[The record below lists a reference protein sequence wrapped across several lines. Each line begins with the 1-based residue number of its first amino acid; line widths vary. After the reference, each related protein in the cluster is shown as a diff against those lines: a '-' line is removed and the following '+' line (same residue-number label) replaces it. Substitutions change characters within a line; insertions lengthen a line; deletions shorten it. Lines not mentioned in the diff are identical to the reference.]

1 MAFRVF
7 GWRSAG
13 AGAWAIA
20 VAVLALAAIG
30 AQGGR
35 TARRLAGGAR
45 RRRRCR
51 AGIRRRHAGIRRA
64 ACRGRSAGG
73 QHPPA
78 QRCSGR
84 AAPRGR
90 AGDAE
95 NLLRRIAELPVRPGG
110 RCFVFLTSHGERDA
124 GLWLARSN
132 RALAPSELAQALSR
146 GCAAVPTVVVV
157 SGCYTGGFAAGAMAR
172 PNRIILTA
180 ARRDRPSFG
189 CEVGRTYT
197 VYDQC
202 LLAALPKAA
211 RLAGGFRPDQELR
224 QPKGA
229 RAGRAAIRTAGLFR
243 LGGRR
248 PQRRLLI

>member
-1 MAFRVF
+1 MEFRVF
-7 GWRSAG
+7 GWRSAW

-30 AQGGR
+30 ARAAAPHANWQVVLAAGDNAEPVFDDATRAFAG
-35 TARRLAGGAR
+35 RLAA
-45 RRRRCR
+45 
-51 AGIRRRHAGIRRA
+51 AGVPA
-64 ACRGRSAGG
+64 ANIHRLS
-73 QHPPA
+73 
-78 QRCSGR
+78 
-84 AAPRGR
+84 AAP
-90 AGDAE
+90 AE
-95 NLLRRIAELPVRPGG
+95 LHGGVEPATIETLLRRIAELPVRPGG
-110 RCFVFLTSHGERDA
+110 RCLVFLTSHGERDA

-146 GCAAVPTVVVV
+146 GCGVAPTVVVV

-202 LLAALPKAA
+202 LLDALPKAA
-211 RLAGGFRPDQELR
+211 NWQAVFGRTKSCVSRKEHAQGERPSEPQAYF
-224 QPKGA
+224 GSA
-229 RAGRAAIRTAGLFR
+229 VAGLNVGF
-243 LGGRR
+243 
-248 PQRRLLI
+248 